1 MQQERQ
7 TMIDQSNIGEAPLDK
22 VIWRALMAERE
33 GHSFYVMAALTT
45 RDPKGREVFEQ
56 LARDEMSH
64 IQFLRTHFE
73 AVHTSG
79 TLATGVVLD
88 NPSPLNPTSPIFS
101 DEIKSRIHEAHLEM
115 TALAI
120 GMQLE
125 LDSIAYYRRQA
136 SEATGSDVRSI
147 FSRLAEWEDEHYRA
161 LFNQHEQL
169 KDQYWRESG
178 FQPF

>member
-1 MQQERQ
+1 
-7 TMIDQSNIGEAPLDK
+7 MIDLTNIGEAPLDK

-45 RDPKGREVFEQ
+45 RDPKGRGVFEQ

-64 IQFLRTHFE
+64 IEFLKTHLE
-73 AVHTSG
+73 AVQSSG
-79 TLATGVVLD
+79 TLAAELVLE

-115 TALAI
+115 SALVI

-125 LDSIAYYRRQA
+125 LDSIAFYRRQA
-136 SEATGSDVRSI
+136 SDAPESGVRVI
-147 FSRLAEWEDEHYRA
+147 FSRLAEWEDAHYRA
-161 LFNQHEQL
+161 LHNQHEQL
-169 KDQYWRESG
+169 KERYWRESG